1 MAESESEVLKVGDY
15 LVIVVYF
22 VFVLLVGLWAS
33 WRSKRSSVGGY
44 FLASRSMHWILVG
57 ASLFASNIGSGHFI
71 GLAGTGAASG
81 IAISGFELSAI
92 FYIIFLGWC
101 FVPVYMASG
110 VYTMPEYLRLRF
122 GGQRIRVYLS
132 VLALLLYVFTKIS
145 ADLYAGALFIT
156 KSTGFEGDG
165 PIYLSI
171 LILLAIACL
180 FTVAGGLTAVIW
192 TDFIQTVLMI
202 IGAIVLTILAF
213 THEDIGGYEGL
224 ITKYF
229 DATASNRANASLDGP
244 DLCGGVPDDAMHLLR
259 DATPGKSDLPWS
271 GMIFGLAISSIWY
284 WCSDQVIVQRALAS
298 KDMSHAK
305 GACILAGYL
314 KLLPLFIMIFPGM
327 AARVLFTDEV
337 ACAVPE
343 DCERICGSRSGCT
356 NIAFVKLVTELM
368 PTGARGMMLAVML
381 AALMSSLTSIFNSSS
396 TIFTMDIYPRFRSKP
411 SEVELLLVGRLFVL
425 VLVGI
430 SIIWIPIIQAS
441 QGSQLFN
448 YIQSITSYL
457 APPICAVYLLAVF
470 WPRTNEPGAFWG
482 LMVGLVVGLIR
493 FGMEFSF
500 NKPACGDFDAK
511 TPPDWWYT
519 LVDNIHY
526 LHFGLLLCFISGIV
540 TVAVSL
546 MTPPPPPDSLHR
558 LTWWSRHS
566 TKVRIA
572 IEEEIDSNET
582 PPKPKPIK
590 SELPKWKILLNWA
603 CGVEM
608 SEGTTPVMSHTPKV
622 VKKTPEEEA
631 LEAADFLY
639 EPEWKKTMVDANAV
653 LLMSVAMFFWGFY
666 A

>member
-1 MAESESEVLKVGDY
+1 MN
-15 LVIVVYF
+15 F
-22 VFVLLVGLWAS
+22 V
-33 WRSKRSSVGGY
+33 
-44 FLASRSMHWILVG
+44 LVG

-110 VYTMPEYLRLRF
+110 VFTMPEYLRLRF
-122 GGQRIRVYLS
+122 GGQRIRVYLA

-165 PIYLSI
+165 PIYISI
-171 LILLAIACL
+171 LILLAIACV
-180 FTVAGGLTAVIW
+180 FTVAGGLAAVIW

-229 DATASNRANASLDGP
+229 NATASHRANASLDGP
-244 DLCGGVPDDAMHLLR
+244 DLCGAVPDDAMHLLR

-305 GACILAGYL
+305 GACILAGWL

-337 ACAVPE
+337 ACASP
-343 DCERICGSRSGCT
+343 DTCKQICGSESGCT

-368 PTGARGMMLAVML
+368 PVGMRGAMMAVML

-396 TIFTMDIYPRFRSKP
+396 TIFTMDIYPRIRSKP
-411 SEVELLLVGRLFVL
+411 SDTELLIVGRIFVL

-430 SIIWIPIIQAS
+430 SIVWIPIIQVS

-448 YIQSITSYL
+448 YIQAITSYL

-482 LMVGLVVGLIR
+482 LMVGLVIGLIR
-493 FGMEFSF
+493 FGMEFSY
-500 NKPACGDFDAK
+500 NKPPCGDFESSK
-511 TPPDWWYT
+511 PPEWWYR
-519 LVDNIHY
+519 LVDDIHY
-526 LHFGLLLCFISGIV
+526 LHFGLLLWFLSGV
-540 TVAVSL
+540 VSVSVSL
-546 MTPPPPPDSLHR
+546 MTAPPPKDSLHR

-566 TKVRIA
+566 TKVRQNL
-572 IEEEIDSNET
+572 EDEDNLDDDVVR
-582 PPKPKPIK
+582 PKPIK
-590 SELPKWKILLNWA
+590 SELPWWRVGLNWV

-608 SEGTTPVMSHTPKV
+608 ADEDTPHLPRIDKAPK
-622 VKKTPEEEA
+622 KDPRGRSFGCCRFP
-631 LEAADFLY
+631 L
-639 EPEWKKTMVDANAV
+639 
-653 LLMSVAMFFWGFY
+653 
-666 A
+666 

>member
-1 MAESESEVLKVGDY
+1 
-15 LVIVVYF
+15 
-22 VFVLLVGLWAS
+22 
-33 WRSKRSSVGGY
+33 
-44 FLASRSMHWILVG
+44 MHWILVG

-165 PIYLSI
+165 PIYISI

-180 FTVAGGLTAVIW
+180 FTIAGGLTAVIW

-202 IGAIVLTILAF
+202 IGAIVLAVLAF
-213 THEDIGGYEGL
+213 VHPDIGGYEPL
-224 ITKYF
+224 IDKYF
-229 DATASNRANASLDGP
+229 QATATIRAPVAENSTE
-244 DLCGGVPDDAMHLLR
+244 LCGEVPQDAMHLLR
-259 DATPGKSDLPWS
+259 DATPGASDLPWS

-298 KDMSHAK
+298 RDMSHAK

-327 AARVLFTDEV
+327 AARVLFTNDV
-337 ACAVPE
+337 ACADPE

-396 TIFTMDIYPRFRSKP
+396 TIFTMDIYPRLRSKP

-493 FGMEFSF
+493 FGLEFGF
-500 NKPACGDFDAK
+500 QKPPCGDFESED
-511 TPPDWWYT
+511 PPAWWYS

-526 LHFGLLLCFISGIV
+526 LHFALLLCFISGIV
-540 TVAVSL
+540 TIAVSL

-566 TKVRIA
+566 TKVRKA

-590 SELPKWKILLNWA
+590 SELPKWRILLSWA

-608 SEGTTPVMSHTPKV
+608 SEGPTPVINHTPKV

-639 EPEWKKTMVDANAV
+639 EPEWKKTLVDANAV

-666 A
+666 

>member
-1 MAESESEVLKVGDY
+1 
-15 LVIVVYF
+15 
-22 VFVLLVGLWAS
+22 
-33 WRSKRSSVGGY
+33 
-44 FLASRSMHWILVG
+44 MHWILVG

-92 FYIIFLGWC
+92 YYIIFLGWC

-122 GGQRIRVYLS
+122 GGQRIRVYLA

-145 ADLYAGALFIT
+145 ADLYAGAIFIT

-165 PIYLSI
+165 PIYVSI
-171 LILLAIACL
+171 LVLLAIACV
-180 FTVAGGLTAVIW
+180 FTIAGGLTAVIW
-192 TDFIQTVLMI
+192 TDFIQTFLMI
-202 IGAIVLTILAF
+202 IGALVLSILAF
-213 THEDIGGYEGL
+213 THDDIGGYEQL
-224 ITKYF
+224 VDKFFT
-229 DATASNRANASLDGP
+229 ATASTRANATLDG
-244 DLCGGVPDDAMHLLR
+244 LEKCGEVPKDSMHLLR

-305 GACILAGYL
+305 GACILAGWL

-337 ACAVPE
+337 ACASP
-343 DCERICGSRSGCT
+343 DTCKQICGSESGCT

-368 PTGARGMMLAVML
+368 PVGMRGAMMAVML

-396 TIFTMDIYPRFRSKP
+396 TIFTMDIYPRIRSKP
-411 SEVELLLVGRLFVL
+411 SDTELLIVGRVFVL

-430 SIIWIPIIQAS
+430 SIVWIPIIQVS

-448 YIQSITSYL
+448 YIQAITSYL
-457 APPICAVYLLAVF
+457 APPICAVYLLAIF

-482 LMVGLVVGLIR
+482 LMIGLIIGLIR
-493 FGMEFSF
+493 FGLEFSTS
-500 NKPACGDFDAK
+500 KPACGDHEAEQ
-511 TPPDWWYT
+511 PPEWW
-519 LVDNIHY
+519 LDIVDQIHY
-526 LHFGLLLCFISGIV
+526 LHFGLLLWFITGCV

-546 MTPPPPPDSLHR
+546 VTPPPPPESLHR
-558 LTWWSRHS
+558 LTWWSRYS
-566 TKVRIA
+566 TKVRA
-572 IEEEIDSNET
+572 ELNGEVNQEDPASLRS
-582 PPKPKPIK
+582 KPIK
-590 SELPKWKILLNWA
+590 SQLPKWKILMNWI

-608 SEGTTPVMSHTPKV
+608 VDNPEIAEEQIMQMQKIHI
-622 VKKTPEEEA
+622 VKKSPEEIA
-631 LEAADFLY
+631 QEAADLLK
-639 EPEWKKTMVDANAV
+639 EPEWKRTMVDANAILV
-653 LLMSVAMFFWGFY
+653 MAVAMFF
-666 A
+666 